1 MSLVYYT
8 YLTTAEGAYRTE
20 PEPRPTPAVPPPPP
34 SPSPPPQRPSPK
46 PAPNPTTTDSATTEA
61 LPLAAKSTSKD
72 SSTATTEAGSQQTH
86 GVSENEPT
94 TTTTTT
100 STTTTTKDDGGGGAT
115 AGGGSSPTLPLPPER
130 TTSDGGSSP
139 EPTGVQ
145 PTSSRPGAQPT
156 NGGIT
161 LQPGS
166 TMVFHNPSDASST
179 PAPAISGPVISA
191 PMTGVVFT
199 FAFLGALIIGL
210 VAGFFIAK
218 HTRLGGGG
226 GGGGRSHRQQ
236 RDELTEQVRLLI
248 DTIGQRNSRNF
259 DNGPQQPYRHDR
271 SYLDDEKF
279 AHASVT
285 HQGERMPLYMNS
297 RQSVASTFTAAH
309 GGDDGETERLHPHPI
324 PDQNQY
330 QEWDLVNS
338 HLISPHSN
346 NVPSHSMSFS
356 RHSAMV
362 SPLAGPPTT
371 NRASRPE
378 SSGTGTFLS
387 PRVVHLPPTQLPP
400 DVDIYSPKGEWGSL
414 SDIRGGGGG
423 GGGGNASR
431 TSVADLNEF
440 ERRRPQ
446 IQEEGEG
453 EDSLFSIEHPRHNP
467 HVTAIM
473 E

>member
-1 MSLVYYT
+1 
-8 YLTTAEGAYRTE
+8 TE

-34 SPSPPPQRPSPK
+34 PPPLSPQKPNPK
-46 PAPNPTTTDSATTEA
+46 PAPKPTTTDSATAEA
-61 LPLAAKSTSKD
+61 LPPPAAKSTSED
-72 SSTATTEAGSQQTH
+72 SPTTTTGAGSQQTH
-86 GVSENEPT
+86 GLSREPENEPT

-100 STTTTTKDDGGGGAT
+100 STTTTTRDDGGGGAT
-115 AGGGSSPTLPLPPER
+115 A
-130 TTSDGGSSP
+130 GGSSP

-145 PTSSRPGAQPT
+145 PPSSPSGAQPT

-166 TMVFHNPSDASST
+166 TMVFHNPSGVSST
-179 PAPAISGPVISA
+179 SAPAISGSVISA

-218 HTRLGGGG
+218 YTRLGGGG
-226 GGGGRSHRQQ
+226 GRSRRQQ
-236 RDELTEQVRLLI
+236 RGELTEQVRLLI
-248 DTIGQRNSRNF
+248 DTIGQRDSRNF

-285 HQGERMPLYMNS
+285 HQGERMPLYMNG
-297 RQSVASTFTAAH
+297 RQSVASTITTAH
-309 GGDDGETERLHPHPI
+309 GGGDGETERLHPHSI
-324 PDQNQY
+324 PDQNYY
-330 QEWDLVNS
+330 QDWDLVNS

-346 NVPSHSMSFS
+346 NAPPHPISFS
-356 RHSAMV
+356 RHSAIV
-362 SPLAGPPTT
+362 SPPTGPPTT

-378 SSGTGTFLS
+378 PSGAGTFLS

-400 DVDIYSPKGEWGSL
+400 DVEIYGPKGEWGSL
-414 SDIRGGGGG
+414 SDI

-453 EDSLFSIEHPRHNP
+453 EDSLFSIEHPCHNP